1 MPLSNVL
8 DVADATGESRKPSSA
23 IGLPLQLSDAELN
36 LFRSGSRTR
45 GYAAGETLFHKGD
58 LGRSMF
64 VIESGEIRIE
74 FGDDLAA
81 KLIGQREFFGELAMF
96 IGDHQRIGRAVATTD
111 SQLLE
116 IDHTAFEKMLADQP
130 LLLARF
136 MRRSFTYLVAS
147 EQQLIAD
154 LRQRN
159 EDLVSILHSLRQAQ
173 TALASANSLIRTDEL
188 TGLANRHG
196 LYQYL
201 AKLAERRKPDTH
213 LALFLVDLDRFK
225 AINDQFG
232 HLIGDHA
239 LCLVANEL
247 RRHIDEAEL
256 CCRLG
261 GDEFALLVQLDRVR
275 DLEQRAAGLVAT
287 MRVLR
292 LPPPYD
298 LVPLTV
304 SVGAGLCDERADWST
319 WCREA
324 DRALY
329 AAKGEG
335 GGTWHVAATA
345 P

>member
-8 DVADATGESRKPSSA
+8 NVAAATDGSKEPSSA

-45 GYAAGETLFHKGD
+45 YYAAGETLFHKGD
-58 LGRSMF
+58 FGRSMF

-74 FGDDLAA
+74 FGDDRAA
-81 KLIGQREFFGELAMF
+81 KRIGRREFFGELAMF
-96 IGDHQRIGRAVATTD
+96 IGDHQRIGRAVAATD
-111 SQLLE
+111 CQLCE
-116 IDHTAFEKMLADQP
+116 IDHAAFEKMLADQP

-147 EQQLIAD
+147 EQKLIAD
-154 LRQRN
+154 LRHRN
-159 EDLVSILHSLRQAQ
+159 EDLVSTLHSLRQTQ
-173 TALASANSLIRTDEL
+173 SALASANSLIRTDEL

-201 AKLAERRKPDTH
+201 EKLAERRKPDTH

-247 RRHIDEAEL
+247 RRQIDDAEL

-275 DLEQRAAGLVAT
+275 DLEPRAAGLVAS

-292 LPPPYD
+292 LAPPHD
-298 LVPLTV
+298 AVPLTV
-304 SVGAGLCDERADWST
+304 SVGASLCDEHADWSA

-335 GGTWHVAATA
+335 GGTWHVAAA
-345 P
+345 AR